1 MYKYFERI
9 FYYFGWCLKFL
20 DLDEFVVEFSFVG
33 EFLGLVG
40 WDNIVVIVDFV
51 VGVDGFYLKIR
62 VELERNIFSFKI
74 IFKVVFVGCYIK

>member
-9 FYYFGWCLKFL
+9 FYYFGWGLKFL

>member
-1 MYKYFERI
+1 M
-9 FYYFGWCLKFL
+9 
-20 DLDEFVVEFSFVG
+20 
-33 EFLGLVG
+33 
-40 WDNIVVIVDFV
+40 IVDFV